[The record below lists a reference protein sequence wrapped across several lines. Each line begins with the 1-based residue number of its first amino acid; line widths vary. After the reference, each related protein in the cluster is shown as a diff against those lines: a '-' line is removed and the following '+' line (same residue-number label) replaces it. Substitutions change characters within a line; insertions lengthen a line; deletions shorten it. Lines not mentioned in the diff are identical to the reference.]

1 MSLEGTFAL
10 QEAIKTALSTA
21 LAGAATVH
29 DHVPQNTAFPYVVI
43 GDTDVNDWGT
53 KDSIGTEQL
62 LLIEVWS
69 RYKGRKQALSIGNT
83 IYETLHEQ
91 GLAVDGQQLVLMRFD
106 SADALQEA
114 DGETYRRVM
123 RFRALLDQQD

>member
-10 QEAIKTALSTA
+10 QEAIKSALGTALSGT
-21 LAGAATVH
+21 ATVH

-43 GDTDVNDWGT
+43 GDTDVSDWGT

-62 LLIEVWS
+62 LQIDVWS
-69 RYKGRKQALSIGNT
+69 RYKGRKQALQIGNT
-83 IYETLHEQ
+83 IYETLHEES
-91 GLAVDGQQLVLMRFD
+91 LTVEGQQLVLMRFD